1 VQKYPALIGGLAAG
15 IFWIAIGR
23 TFTGFIQVSTHLT
36 IVYAGFAIF
45 IAALVW
51 IYFSWL
57 ILLLGAQL
65 SFYVQNPSYLRIG
78 LREPRLSNAER
89 EQLALSIMYLVAR
102 SHLQAS
108 TRWSIN
114 DLASELAV
122 PGVAVARMVRA
133 LEAGGLL
140 VTTEEDALLP
150 GRDAGRIPLQEV
162 LAVARAANS
171 VHGDSRSL
179 APAPVLSLCSELESV
194 WRERLDTR
202 TLEAWVTA
210 NS

>member
-1 VQKYPALIGGLAAG
+1 ME
-15 IFWIAIGR
+15 
-23 TFTGFIQVSTHLT
+23 VSTNLT

-78 LREPRLSNAER
+78 LREPRLSNAES
-89 EQLALSIMYLVAR
+89 EQLALSVMYLVAR
-102 SHLQAS
+102 SHLQGS
-108 TRWSIN
+108 ERCSVN
-114 DLASELAV
+114 NLAAQLAM
-122 PGVAVARMVRA
+122 PGVVVARTVRA
-133 LEAGGLL
+133 LESGGLL
-140 VTTEEDALLP
+140 VTTEHDQLLP
-150 GRDAGRIPLQEV
+150 GRDAGRIPLQDI

-171 VHGDSRSL
+171 VHGEDRSA
-179 APAPVLSLCSELESV
+179 APAAVIKLCGELERA
-194 WRERLDTR
+194 WRERLESQ

-210 NS
+210 VG